1 MPVHC
6 LDESTVSTGFLVLAL
21 LCIAAMAV
29 VVFTGLFGRGVRYKV
44 ASPGPESLDSEA
56 FLYMLEALTDS
67 KINRA
72 TMLEVLT
79 NGETFYRAELDAIR
93 AAQGT
98 INLEAYIFE
107 RGEIAHRLVELLTE
121 RVRAGV
127 RVNLLL
133 DAVGSAGTNKSSF
146 ATFTEAGGRL
156 AWYHDFRLSNL
167 VRFNNR
173 THRELL
179 IVDGRI
185 GFIGGA
191 GIADHWLKGNKGHPF
206 HRGDLAKRVL
216 NVLTERARNGVRVTL
231 TIDAIGSSITPKSY
245 FDDLRKAGGR
255 VQWYHKVRWNTWMRS
270 NNRTHREILTID
282 GQVGFVGGAGYDD
295 QWVYSKK
302 AGEPRWRDTMF
313 RVEGDVVL
321 GLQSAVVQNWLEASG
336 EILDGPDY
344 FPSATNAG
352 STPALVIAS
361 TPTTSGA
368 TRARILFQVLLSA
381 ARKSIDITTPY
392 FVPDSS
398 ARNELVRAMRERHV
412 TVRILVPGPKND
424 HPSIRHTS
432 RSMYGD
438 LLRAGAHIYEYTPT
452 MLHAK
457 IMVVDGAWVL
467 VGSTNFDPRS
477 FGIDEE
483 GNLAALDP
491 PLAQTLTAE
500 FDNDLKS
507 SRQVSYEQWKN
518 RSPYERAL
526 EWLGA
531 LWQRQQ

>member
-1 MPVHC
+1 MAIRARLTRQHKSKQPQLVRKGKQQDV
-6 LDESTVSTGFLVLAL
+6 LDAEFRRHRALRIFAVVCILAVVVWVFVAFFSPGLNYQMAQAPRAAIDSPEFLREVEALADSRISRNNRIEAL
-21 LCIAAMAV
+21 PNGENFYEAEIAAMRQA
-29 VVFTGLFGRGVRYKV
+29 RHN
-44 ASPGPESLDSEA
+44 
-56 FLYMLEALTDS
+56 
-67 KINRA
+67 INI
-72 TMLEVLT
+72 
-79 NGETFYRAELDAIR
+79 D
-93 AAQGT
+93 
-98 INLEAYIFE
+98 AYI
-107 RGEIAHRLVELLTE
+107 
-121 RVRAGV
+121 
-127 RVNLLL
+127 
-133 DAVGSAGTNKSSF
+133 
-146 ATFTEAGGRL
+146 
-156 AWYHDFRLSNL
+156 
-167 VRFNNR
+167 
-173 THRELL
+173 
-179 IVDGRI
+179 
-185 GFIGGA
+185 
-191 GIADHWLKGNKGHPF
+191 F

-216 NVLTERARNGVRVTL
+216 NVLTERARNGVRVAL

-270 NNRTHREILTID
+270 NNRTHREILTVD

-313 RVEGDVVL
+313 RVEGDAVL

-336 EILDGPDY
+336 EILDGPGY

-368 TRARILFQVLLSA
+368 TRARILFQALMAA

-438 LLRAGAHIYEYTPT
+438 LLRSGAHIYEYTPT

-457 IMVVDGAWVL
+457 IMVVDGAWVV

-477 FGIDEE
+477 FGIDDED
-483 GNLAALDP
+483 NLAALDP
-491 PLAQTLTAE
+491 QLAQTLTAE

-507 SRQVSYEQWKN
+507 SRRVSYEQWKN

-531 LWQRQQ
+531 LWERQQ